1 MAAIILDGK
10 TVAQRIL
17 DDLRAQ
23 VNTLALKPGLAVIR
37 VGQDPASVVYVNLK
51 EKRCK
56 DVGLYSEKYELP
68 ETITQVELIALIR
81 RLNTSEKIHGILV
94 QLPLPSHLNE
104 KEVIEAIAPEKDV
117 DGFHP
122 LTVGRMAI
130 GYGKLWPC
138 TPLGI
143 ITLLREY
150 KVELA
155 GRHAVIV
162 GASNIVGKP
171 TAAMLLNAGAT
182 ITICTS
188 KTRDLAAITRQAD
201 ILVVAVGKPGLITGS
216 MVKDGVVVVDVG
228 VTRVGERLL
237 GDVAFDEV
245 QKKAA
250 AITPVPG
257 GVGPMTVALLLQ
269 NTVTAYR
276 LQSEK
281 GRS

>member
-1 MAAIILDGK
+1 MAALILDGK
-10 TVAQRIL
+10 TVSQRML
-17 DDLRAQ
+17 DSLRDRIQ
-23 VNTLALKPGLAVIR
+23 SFPVKPGLAVIR

-56 DVGLYSEKYELP
+56 EVGFYSEKYELP
-68 ETITQVELIALIR
+68 ETITQKALTQLIQK
-81 RLNTSEKIHGILV
+81 LNASEKIHGILV
-94 QLPLPSHLNE
+94 QLPLPSPLNE
-104 KEVIEAIAPEKDV
+104 KEVIEAIDPRKDV

-122 LTVGRMAI
+122 ITVGRMAI

-150 KVELA
+150 EIEISGK
-155 GRHAVIV
+155 HAVVV

-171 TAAMLLNAGAT
+171 TAAMLLNEGAT
-182 ITICTS
+182 VTVCNSRTKDLPSIT
-188 KTRDLAAITRQAD
+188 KQAD
-201 ILVVAVGKPGLITGS
+201 ILVVAVGKPGLIS
-216 MVKDGVVVVDVG
+216 ADMVKQGVVVVDVG
-228 VTRVGERLL
+228 ITKVGDKLL

-245 QKKAA
+245 KAKAA

-269 NTVTAYR
+269 NTFLAYQ
-276 LQSEK
+276 LQNK
-281 GRS
+281 NTT